1 MEHANA
7 TYFPSQNENNCNG
20 NPDKMDK
27 QKLHYS
33 VVTGEKYP
41 KNQMGWKPTKTLS
54 NWGMHEMQNKTN
66 EKNLRLTEHARNT
79 I

>member
-27 QKLHYS
+27 QKLH
-33 VVTGEKYP
+33 VKYYYVESIT
-41 KNQMGWKPTKTLS
+41 MD
-54 NWGMHEMQNKTN
+54 NKD
-66 EKNLRLTEHARNT
+66 
-79 I
+79 